1 MAVILLI
8 CLKTHTAVNAS
19 SKRFVRTHIVGN
31 VNDPDK
37 ECLIEATKRTRVGG
51 EGPKRNDFVTFAKIG
66 NVDPS
71 LVEKLNEIADR
82 RDGNDLGGDNYNRQ
96 ICKIE
101 EVFNAAGQYRQ
112 ILIQEKAVDEV
123 TVDEHTY
130 TQYNEDVTVPFFDQ
144 VYRLRI
150 SEMPPGHELNWHID
164 SDTSV
169 MCRAQICPTEN
180 DHSIQLKRKGKI
192 EEFTMKPENFGLLQY
207 RMVYRVV
214 AGDTSRRVAIFGF
227 DFKDYNREKTY

>member
-1 MAVILLI
+1 MAMTWVVIITTL
-8 CLKTHTAVNAS
+8 
-19 SKRFVRTHIVGN
+19 R
-31 VNDPDK
+31 
-37 ECLIEATKRTRVGG
+37 
-51 EGPKRNDFVTFAKIG
+51 
-66 NVDPS
+66 
-71 LVEKLNEIADR
+71 
-82 RDGNDLGGDNYNRQ
+82 

-169 MCRAQICPTEN
+169 MCRAQICLTEN
-180 DHSIQLKRKGKI
+180 DSVFQFKRKGKI
-192 EEFTMKPENFGLLQY
+192 EEFTMKPGELWFINTGWSH
-207 RMVYRVV
+207 RVV

-227 DFKDYNREKTY
+227 DFKDYTGEKNLLI

>member
-1 MAVILLI
+1 M
-8 CLKTHTAVNAS
+8 TSDN
-19 SKRFVRTHIVGN
+19 
-31 VNDPDK
+31 

-51 EGPKRNDFVTFAKIG
+51 EGPRRNDFVTFAKIG
-66 NVDPS
+66 DVDPS

-82 RDGNDLGGDNYNRQ
+82 RDGNDLGGDNYNLSQ

-101 EVFNAAGQYRQ
+101 DVFNAAGQYRQ

-130 TQYNEDVTVPFFDQ
+130 TKYNEDVTVPFFDQ

-169 MCRAQICPTEN
+169 MCRAQICLTEN
-180 DHSIQLKRKGKI
+180 DAVFQFKRKGKI
-192 EEFTMKPENFGLLQY
+192 EEFTMKPGELWFINTGWSH
-207 RMVYRVV
+207 RVV

-227 DFKDYNREKTY
+227 DFKDYTGEKNLLI

>member
-1 MAVILLI
+1 M
-8 CLKTHTAVNAS
+8 TS
-19 SKRFVRTHIVGN
+19 
-31 VNDPDK
+31 DK

-82 RDGNDLGGDNYNRQ
+82 RDGNDLGGDNYNLSQ

-169 MCRAQICPTEN
+169 MCRAQICLTEN
-180 DHSIQLKRKGKI
+180 DSVFQFKRKGKI
-192 EEFTMKPENFGLLQY
+192 EEFTMKPGELWFINTGWSH
-207 RMVYRVV
+207 RVV

-227 DFKDYNREKTY
+227 DFKDYTGEKNLLI

>member
-1 MAVILLI
+1 M
-8 CLKTHTAVNAS
+8 TSDN
-19 SKRFVRTHIVGN
+19 
-31 VNDPDK
+31 

-51 EGPKRNDFVTFAKIG
+51 EGPRRNDFVTFAKIG
-66 NVDPS
+66 DVDPS

-82 RDGNDLGGDNYNRQ
+82 RDGNDLGGDNYNLSQ

-101 EVFNAAGQYRQ
+101 DVFNAAGQYRQ

-130 TQYNEDVTVPFFDQ
+130 TKYNEDVTVPFFDQ

-169 MCRAQICPTEN
+169 MCRAQICLTEN
-180 DHSIQLKRKGKI
+180 DAVFQFKRKGKI
-192 EEFTMKPENFGLLQY
+192 EEFTMKPGEMWFINTGWSH
-207 RMVYRVV
+207 RVV

-227 DFKDYNREKTY
+227 DFKDYTGEKNLLI